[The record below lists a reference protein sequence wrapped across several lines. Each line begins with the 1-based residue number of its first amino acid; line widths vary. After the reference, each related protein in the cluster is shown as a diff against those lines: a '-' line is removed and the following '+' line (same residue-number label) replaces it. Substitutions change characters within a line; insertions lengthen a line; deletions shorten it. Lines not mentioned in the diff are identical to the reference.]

1 MKQIVIEVSETTAE
15 ALAKLALE
23 CSEMHRTNGEVT
35 THGTLTLSELLTML
49 VDDAGMVINQ
59 PGGWEASNMRRVLA
73 SHGYDGQFSASP
85 AVLVRER
92 PQANENWVE
101 IV

>member
-23 CSEMHRTNGEVT
+23 CSEMHRTNGGIT
-35 THGTLTLSELLTML
+35 SHGALTLSELLTML

-73 SHGYDGQFSASP
+73 SHGYNGKFSASP
-85 AVLVRER
+85 TILVRER
-92 PQANENWVE
+92 PRADENWVE
-101 IV
+101 II